1 MNINE
6 PVERVL
12 DRIEA
17 TAKMLSELKPCPH
30 CHQRFEGHGDAGAGL
45 PRAVGITHEKDCPIE
60 IAFENSPAAE
70 YVIGDDG
77 TIQ

>member
-12 DRIEA
+12 ARIEA
-17 TAKMLSELKPCPH
+17 TAQLLGELKPCPH
-30 CHQRFEGHGDAGAGL
+30 CHQRLEGHGGGGL
-45 PRAVGITHEKDCPIE
+45 PRAIGITHEKDCPIE

-70 YVIGDDG
+70 HVTGDDG
-77 TIQ
+77 TVQ